1 MNKIKNKW
9 KLSSGVDS
17 HLSDWLIN
25 VYIGRAL

>member
-9 KLSSGVDS
+9 KSSGVAS